1 MKKVLNVAVCLT
13 LIVAAIVY
21 AAKNPF
27 TVGDLVGYSTKSTL
41 TGVETNGWIVL
52 TGGSAKD
59 KVVVTAGVDKKK
71 IILDT
76 AKVFQTKKI
85 PGNLDTLLIGSFGV
99 NVVGDIAGFAPGPI
113 KLVKMKGATIGT
125 VISKALKLVLADS
138 VAKVA
143 TDGGFKGKGVTV
155 KTKAGNVG
163 GTTTD
168 RGWLGVPDGHPLAA
182 QMGEGVCTIK
192 GAVSKAAIDNLDI
205 YAKPF
210 KAGKGKLKG
219 KTPGTVT
226 VAAGKASDWT
236 KLKNVTVTERG
247 GTTNVVEAAE

>member
-1 MKKVLNVAVCLT
+1 MKKVLNVALCLT
-13 LIVAAIVY
+13 LIVAALVY
-21 AAKNPF
+21 AKKNPF

-52 TGGSAKD
+52 TGGTDRD

-76 AKVFQTKKI
+76 GKAFQTKKI
-85 PGNLDTLLIGSFGV
+85 SGNLDTLLIGSFGV
-99 NVVGDIAGFAPGPI
+99 NPVGEIAGFAPGAI

-125 VISKALKLVLADS
+125 VMAKGLKMVMADS

-143 TDGGFKGKGVTV
+143 TDGGFKGKGVKV
-155 KTKAGNVG
+155 KTKAGNIG
-163 GTTTD
+163 GTATD
-168 RGWLGVPDGHPLAA
+168 RGWLGVPDDNPLAA
-182 QMGEGVCTIK
+182 TLGEGVCTIK
-192 GAVSKAAIDNLDI
+192 GAFAKGAIDNLDI
-205 YAKPF
+205 YAKPH

-219 KTPGTVT
+219 KTPGAVT

-247 GTTNVVEAAE
+247 GATNVVEAAE